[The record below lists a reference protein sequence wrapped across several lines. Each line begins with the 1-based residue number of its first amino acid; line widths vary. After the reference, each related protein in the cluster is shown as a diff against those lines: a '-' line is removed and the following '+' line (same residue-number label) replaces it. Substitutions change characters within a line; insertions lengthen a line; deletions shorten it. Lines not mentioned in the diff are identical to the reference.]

1 MVVVSTLGGCILISV
16 TTTKEKIM
24 TFSENE
30 LYEALIRKHGFEV
43 ADRIYDLAYRKA
55 RGAVTTKYIARA
67 EDYVLS
73 QLPRF

>member
-1 MVVVSTLGGCILISV
+1 
-16 TTTKEKIM
+16 M

-55 RGAVTTKYIARA
+55 RGAVTAKYITRA

>member
-1 MVVVSTLGGCILISV
+1 
-16 TTTKEKIM
+16 M

-55 RGAVTTKYIARA
+55 RGVVTVKYITRA